1 MCTMDKGQLN
11 VIEKG
16 EIALELNFENG
27 SNILDSNFS
36 EDISNMVNK
45 VKVYKDNEEH
55 TIYKC
60 DLQWYLENGWHI
72 GRNPNNKKSLAL
84 SETAKNA
91 SSGKG
96 KKIIHNKELQQIKR
110 VNPNELQYY
119 LSIGW
124 ERGYLNK

>member
-1 MCTMDKGQLN
+1 MIRHFDKVGRKTKKQLPIPYKSIN
-11 VIEKG
+11 ASG
-16 EIALELNFENG
+16 
-27 SNILDSNFS
+27 
-36 EDISNMVNK
+36 NK